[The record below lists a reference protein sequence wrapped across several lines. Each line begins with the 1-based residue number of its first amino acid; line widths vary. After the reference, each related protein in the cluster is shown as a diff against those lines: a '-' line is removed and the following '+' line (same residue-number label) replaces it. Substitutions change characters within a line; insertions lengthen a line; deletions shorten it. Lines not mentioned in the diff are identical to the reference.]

1 MMHLPILP
9 ILLPFIGAVVLM
21 FPFFNER
28 PVAQRQ
34 IALITLLLTLVASGW
49 LLHDSLLFGP
59 LPYALG
65 DWRPPFGI
73 LLLADPLAAMM
84 LVLTAV
90 LAVSVSLYAAAGDDQ
105 SGRFFHPLFLFQ
117 LLGINGAFLTA
128 DVFNLFVFFEILL
141 IASYSLLIHGGG
153 RQRTQAAL
161 HYVLYNL
168 IGSAFFLI
176 ALAILYR
183 VFGTLNLPDMAAK
196 VGDLPSD
203 ILPLARAGG
212 LLLLVVFGIKAALL
226 PMHFWLPNTYAATSV
241 PVAALFAI
249 MTKVGVYSMWR
260 FHTAVFGD
268 DAGELS
274 LLGMN
279 WLWPMAILTIVV
291 GSFGV
296 LASRSLRW
304 LAANIIAVSVGTLL
318 LTVAMADVKA
328 TAAGV
333 YYTVHSTLL
342 SAALFLLAGLIQ
354 AQRGQAG
361 DRFVRARPLLQPR
374 LLGIL
379 FAVIAMALVGLPP
392 FSGFIGK
399 VFIMQAAAESG
410 YIWRVW
416 PAILISGLA
425 TLIALSRAGTTLFW
439 RTQGLPSENDN
450 KVAHSSQIVGVSILA
465 LSAPLLVVFAGPL
478 TDWSMLA
485 SEWLHQGVQLRD
497 LSVGSK

>member
-34 IALITLLLTLVASGW
+34 ITLITLLLTLVASGW

-168 IGSAFFLI
+168 IG
-176 ALAILYR
+176 
-183 VFGTLNLPDMAAK
+183 
-196 VGDLPSD
+196 
-203 ILPLARAGG
+203 
-212 LLLLVVFGIKAALL
+212 
-226 PMHFWLPNTYAATSV
+226 
-241 PVAALFAI
+241 
-249 MTKVGVYSMWR
+249 
-260 FHTAVFGD
+260 
-268 DAGELS
+268 LS
-274 LLGMN
+274 L
-279 WLWPMAILTIVV
+279 IHI
-291 GSFGV
+291 
-296 LASRSLRW
+296 
-304 LAANIIAVSVGTLL
+304 
-318 LTVAMADVKA
+318 
-328 TAAGV
+328 
-333 YYTVHSTLL
+333 
-342 SAALFLLAGLIQ
+342 
-354 AQRGQAG
+354 
-361 DRFVRARPLLQPR
+361 
-374 LLGIL
+374 
-379 FAVIAMALVGLPP
+379 
-392 FSGFIGK
+392 
-399 VFIMQAAAESG
+399 
-410 YIWRVW
+410 
-416 PAILISGLA
+416 
-425 TLIALSRAGTTLFW
+425 
-439 RTQGLPSENDN
+439 
-450 KVAHSSQIVGVSILA
+450 
-465 LSAPLLVVFAGPL
+465 
-478 TDWSMLA
+478 
-485 SEWLHQGVQLRD
+485 
-497 LSVGSK
+497 